1 MLRTGCASQGYQF
14 FKPVMNV
21 RAVERQCIEEK
32 LRRAL
37 EQNEFEVHYQPKLSL
52 SSGQIAGA
60 EALLRWTN
68 PVLGSVSPA
77 RFIPVTE
84 DCGVITSIGNWVLR
98 EACMPDCRLAP
109 WL

>member
-52 SSGQIAGA
+52 SSGQIAGRKPCYAGPIRSWDPFLRRVLFLSRKIA
-60 EALLRWTN
+60 E
-68 PVLGSVSPA
+68 
-77 RFIPVTE
+77 
-84 DCGVITSIGNWVLR
+84 
-98 EACMPDCRLAP
+98 
-109 WL
+109 